1 MKCSGCQC
9 RFLFCGFFNTTFLDV
24 LFAEGASD
32 TRPWMD
38 IGNMKRMSSADVVN
52 LLFRKLDGVK

>member
-1 MKCSGCQC
+1 VASSIQP
-9 RFLFCGFFNTTFLDV
+9 DV